1 MGFLRGHR
9 RTRTA
14 HQDRGT
20 RYYPTPR
27 LLPRDGI
34 EDAPTRYEPQ
44 TLSVSGTTVDPYE
57 EWRTRREAERDR
69 SRVETVRWVQRQ
81 RGTAA
86 SPASS
91 GAAAAEAVRWV
102 NRYRGVGTTPAG
114 GQVASGGGVGTRP
127 GDRERPV
134 DLVGA
139 HGSS

>member
-9 RTRTA
+9 RTRSV

-27 LLPRDGI
+27 LLSREGI

-44 TLSVSGTTVDPYE
+44 TLSAKAPAVDPYE
-57 EWRTRREAERDR
+57 QWRARREAERDK

-81 RGTAA
+81 RGKAAPASPGTAA
-86 SPASS
+86 T
-91 GAAAAEAVRWV
+91 EAVRWV
-102 NRYRGVGTTPAG
+102 NHYRGAG
-114 GQVASGGGVGTRP
+114 SAPTGREASGQRVAAPP
-127 GDRERPV
+127 GERERPV

-139 HGSS
+139 QGSS